1 MEINAKPSSSSAS
14 KLSDVYAQL
23 HEVVDL
29 LDASIDLVKT
39 YDSIQMI
46 FEPISF
52 TLLENLRQT
61 LGYVVQFGFFKE

>member
-1 MEINAKPSSSSAS
+1 M
-14 KLSDVYAQL
+14 
-23 HEVVDL
+23 DL

-52 TLLENLRQT
+52 ALLENLRQT
-61 LGYVVQFGFFKE
+61 LGYVVRFGFFKE